1 MTSTNLT
8 LELQPMD
15 PPKPDATDPKGPPTL
30 ELVPAG
36 PAGAPALAAAAA
48 EIDIV
53 PLSTRRVVTSASPD
67 RPDRFMVEAEHQY
80 AEGHLDQ
87 PLWDRAFAQANGDKE
102 AAVVGYLQ
110 ARALA
115 LKLLDRERRSE
126 MNAVTAQKVKKELD
140 TAENLDD
147 FDVEAAL
154 RMGRGGMLAKHRN
167 AIIAGAILVAAV
179 VAGWFAYSMMFAKP
193 PEPVRAVPSAEPGK
207 ARAPANAAAG
217 SVSAPAVA
225 QKPAGASP
233 ELLKKIQE
241 LRDAGS
247 ANVLVLYL
255 VEWTRKEPANAE
267 AWDQLRAGYA
277 SLKQYDDAL
286 AAAKKAQELMPD
298 DARQWRNLGVAYADA
313 GDPVA
318 ALKSFEQAV
327 VRDDRDAESFTR
339 IGILNAQLSQ
349 LPEAGK
355 AFDRALAISP
365 GDRVAQC
372 MRTAIAPL
380 SSAPKDTYATAKQ
393 VKAIDAKCRGG

>member
-1 MTSTNLT
+1 MTWNKLT

-15 PPKPDATDPKGPPTL
+15 SPKSDPTDAKGPPTL

-36 PAGAPALAAAAA
+36 SAGAPAPAAAAD

-53 PLSTRRVVTSASPD
+53 PLSTRPVVASTSQE
-67 RPDRFMVEAEHQY
+67 RPDRFMVEAQHQY

-87 PLWDRAFAQANGDKE
+87 PLWDRAFAQAKGDKE
-102 AAVVGYLQ
+102 AAVVAYLQ

-115 LKLLDRERRSE
+115 LKLLDRERRAE
-126 MNAVTAQKVKKELD
+126 TNVVAAKKVTKELD
-140 TAENLDD
+140 AAENLED
-147 FDVEAAL
+147 FDVGAAL
-154 RMGRGGMLAKHRN
+154 RAGQGGPPSRYRT
-167 AIIAGAILVAAV
+167 AIIAGAVVIAVAV
-179 VAGWFAYSMMFAKP
+179 GGWFAYSLMFAKP
-193 PEPVRAVPSAEPGK
+193 PEPVRTAPAAEAPK
-207 ARAPANAAAG
+207 ARAPVAAATT
-217 SVSAPAVA
+217 SVPIPPVAP
-225 QKPAGASP
+225 KSAGASP

-286 AAAKKAQELMPD
+286 AAARKAQELLPD
-298 DARQWRNLGVAYADA
+298 DARSWRNLGIAYADA
-313 GDPVA
+313 GDPVT
-318 ALKSFEQAV
+318 ALKAFEQAV
-327 VRDDRDAESFTR
+327 ARDDRDAESFTR

-349 LPEAGK
+349 LPEAGR

-365 GDRVAQC
+365 GEKVAQC
-372 MRTAIAPL
+372 MRTGIAPL
-380 SSAPKDTYATAKQ
+380 SAAPKDTYATAKQ
-393 VKAIDAKCRGG
+393 VKAIEARCRGG

>member
-15 PPKPDATDPKGPPTL
+15 PPKRNGIDSKGPPTL
-30 ELVPAG
+30 ERVPAG

-53 PLSTRRVVTSASPD
+53 PLSTQRGVPPTSPE
-67 RPDRFMVEAEHQY
+67 RTDRFMVEAQHQY

-87 PLWDRAFAQANGDKE
+87 PLWDRAFVQANGDKE
-102 AAVVGYLQ
+102 AAVATYLQ

-126 MNAVTAQKVKKELD
+126 KNAAAKMVTKELD
-140 TAENLDD
+140 AAEQLED
-147 FDVEAAL
+147 FDVDAAL
-154 RMGRGGMLAKHRN
+154 RMGRGGMLAKYRTG
-167 AIIAGAILVAAV
+167 IIVGAILAAV
-179 VAGWFAYSMMFAKP
+179 AVAGWFAYSQMFAKP
-193 PEPVRAVPSAEPGK
+193 PEPVRAAPAAEPPK
-207 ARAPANAAAG
+207 ARAPAAAATT
-217 SVSAPAVA
+217 SVTIPAAAPR
-225 QKPAGASP
+225 PTGASP

-277 SLKQYDDAL
+277 ALKQYDDAL

-298 DARQWRNLGVAYADA
+298 DAQQWRKLGVAYADA

-327 VRDDRDAESFTR
+327 ARDDHDAESFTR
-339 IGILNAQLSQ
+339 IGMLNAQLSQ

-365 GDRVAQC
+365 GDHVAQC

>member
-1 MTSTNLT
+1 MTSTKLI

-15 PPKPDATDPKGPPTL
+15 PPKSDATDFKGPPTL
-30 ELVPAG
+30 ELVKAG
-36 PAGAPALAAAAA
+36 PAGAAALSAAAA

-53 PLSTRRVVTSASPD
+53 PLSTRRVVPTTSPD

-87 PLWDRAFAQANGDKE
+87 PLWDRAYAQANGDKE
-102 AAVVGYLQ
+102 AAVAAYLQ

-126 MNAVTAQKVKKELD
+126 KNVAAQNVKKELD
-140 TAENLDD
+140 AAENLED
-147 FDVEAAL
+147 FDVDAAL
-154 RMGRGGMLAKHRN
+154 RMGQGGMLARHRT

-179 VAGWFAYSMMFAKP
+179 VAGWFAYSLMFAKP
-193 PEPVRAVPSAEPGK
+193 PELVRAAPAAEPSK
-207 ARAPANAAAG
+207 ARAPAVAAATKETA
-217 SVSAPAVA
+217 SPAKA
-225 QKPAGASP
+225 KPAGASP
-233 ELLKKIQE
+233 DLLKKIQE

-277 SLKQYDDAL
+277 ALKQNDDAL

-298 DARQWRNLGVAYADA
+298 DARHWRNLGVAYADA

-327 VRDDRDAESFTR
+327 ARDDRDAESFTR
-339 IGILNAQLSQ
+339 IGMLNAQLSQ
-349 LPEAGK
+349 IPEAGK

-365 GDRVAQC
+365 GDHVAQC

-380 SSAPKDTYATAKQ
+380 SAAPKDTYATAKQ

>member
-15 PPKPDATDPKGPPTL
+15 PPTPDATDPKGPPTL

-48 EIDIV
+48 EIEIV
-53 PLSTRRVVTSASPD
+53 PLSTRRVVASTSPE
-67 RPDRFMVEAEHQY
+67 RPDRFVVEAQHQY

-102 AAVVGYLQ
+102 AAVAAYLQ

-126 MNAVTAQKVKKELD
+126 KNAVAAKKVTKELD
-140 TAENLDD
+140 AAENLED
-147 FDVEAAL
+147 FDVDAAL
-154 RMGRGGMLAKHRN
+154 RLGRGGMLAKYRTG
-167 AIIAGAILVAAV
+167 IIVAVIMVAAA
-179 VAGWFAYSMMFAKP
+179 VAAWFAYSLMFAKP
-193 PEPVRAVPSAEPGK
+193 PAPVRAAPAAEPLK
-207 ARAPANAAAG
+207 ARAPAAAATT
-217 SVSAPAVA
+217 SVPIPAVA
-225 QKPAGASP
+225 PKSAGASP

-298 DARQWRNLGVAYADA
+298 DARSWRNLGIAYADA

-327 VRDDRDAESFTR
+327 ARDDRDAESFTR

-349 LPEAGK
+349 LPEAGR

-365 GDRVAQC
+365 GDHIAQC

-393 VKAIDAKCRGG
+393 VKAIDAKCRGV

>member
-15 PPKPDATDPKGPPTL
+15 PPMPDATDPEGPPTL

-36 PAGAPALAAAAA
+36 PEGASALAAAAA

-53 PLSTRRVVTSASPD
+53 PLSTRRVVPSLSPD
-67 RPDRFMVEAEHQY
+67 RPDRFMVEAQHQY

-102 AAVVGYLQ
+102 AAVAAYLQ

-126 MNAVTAQKVKKELD
+126 KYAVAAKKVTKELD
-140 TAENLDD
+140 AAENLDG
-147 FDVEAAL
+147 FDVAAAL
-154 RMGRGGMLAKHRN
+154 RLGRGGVLARYRTG
-167 AIIAGAILVAAV
+167 IIVGAILVSAAV
-179 VAGWFAYSMMFAKP
+179 AALIAYSLMFAKP
-193 PEPVRAVPSAEPGK
+193 SEPVRAAPAAEPSK
-207 ARAPANAAAG
+207 PR
-217 SVSAPAVA
+217 APAVA
-225 QKPAGASP
+225 ATTGVPIAAVARKPAGVSP

-255 VEWTRKEPANAE
+255 VEWTRNEPANAE

-286 AAAKKAQELMPD
+286 AAAKKAQELTPD
-298 DARQWRNLGVAYADA
+298 DARHWRNLGVAYADA

-318 ALKSFEQAV
+318 ALKSFEQAIA
-327 VRDDRDAESFTR
+327 RDDRDAESFTR

-393 VKAIDAKCRGG
+393 VKAIDARCHGG

>member
-1 MTSTNLT
+1 MNSTKLI

-15 PPKPDATDPKGPPTL
+15 SPKPNATDSQGPPTL

-36 PAGAPALAAAAA
+36 PAGAAALSAAAT

-53 PLSTRRVVTSASPD
+53 PLSTRRVVATAAPE

-80 AEGHLDQ
+80 SEGHLDQ
-87 PLWDRAFAQANGDKE
+87 PLWDRALAQAHGDKE
-102 AAVVGYLQ
+102 AAVAAYLQ
-110 ARALA
+110 ARAIA

-126 MNAVTAQKVKKELD
+126 KTVAAQKVKKELEA
-140 TAENLDD
+140 AENLEG

-154 RMGRGGMLAKHRN
+154 RMGRGGVPAKYRTG
-167 AIIAGAILVAAV
+167 IIGGAILVVVV
-179 VAGWFAYSMMFAKP
+179 VAGWFAYSMLSAKQQV
-193 PEPVRAVPSAEPGK
+193 PVRAAPAAEPSV
-207 ARAPANAAAG
+207 ARAPAVTAATKEPAPSAKAG
-217 SVSAPAVA
+217 
-225 QKPAGASP
+225 PAGASP

-241 LRDAGS
+241 LRDAGN

-267 AWDQLRAGYA
+267 AWDQLRAGYSA
-277 SLKQYDDAL
+277 LKQYDDAL
-286 AAAKKAQELMPD
+286 AAARKAQELMPD
-298 DARQWRNLGVAYADA
+298 DAKAWRNLGMAYADA
-313 GDPVA
+313 SDPVA
-318 ALKSFEQAV
+318 ALRAFEQAV
-327 VRDDRDAESFTR
+327 ARDERDAESFTR
-339 IGILNAQLSQ
+339 IGVLNAQLSQ

-355 AFDRALAISP
+355 AFDRALALSP

-372 MRTAIAPL
+372 MRAAIAPL

>member
-15 PPKPDATDPKGPPTL
+15 PPKPDPTDPKGPPTL

-53 PLSTRRVVTSASPD
+53 PLSTRRVVPSASPD

-102 AAVVGYLQ
+102 AAVAGYLQ

-126 MNAVTAQKVKKELD
+126 KNAVAAQKVKKELD
-140 TAENLDD
+140 AAEDLDD

-154 RMGRGGMLAKHRN
+154 RMGRGGMLGRHRT
-167 AIIAGAILVAAV
+167 AIIAGAILVVAAV
-179 VAGWFAYSMMFAKP
+179 GGWFAYSTLVAKP
-193 PEPVRAVPSAEPGK
+193 PEPVRARPSVEPAKARVAAPAAAHKEPGPSATAK
-207 ARAPANAAAG
+207 
-217 SVSAPAVA
+217 SV
-225 QKPAGASP
+225 GASP

-255 VEWTRKEPANAE
+255 VEWTRKEPTNAE
-267 AWDQLRAGYA
+267 AWDQLRSGYA

-286 AAAKKAQELMPD
+286 AAAKKAQELTPD

-327 VRDDRDAESFTR
+327 ARDDHDAESFTR

-380 SSAPKDTYATAKQ
+380 SAAPKDTYATAKQ

>member
-1 MTSTNLT
+1 MTSTKLT

-15 PPKPDATDPKGPPTL
+15 LPKPDATDRNGPPTL

-36 PAGAPALAAAAA
+36 PAGAAALSAAST

-53 PLSTRRVVTSASPD
+53 PLSTRRVVPSASPE

-87 PLWDRAFAQANGDKE
+87 PLWDRALAQASGDKK
-102 AAVVGYLQ
+102 AAVAAYLQ
-110 ARALA
+110 ARAIA

-126 MNAVTAQKVKKELD
+126 KNAVAAKKVKKELEAD
-140 TAENLDD
+140 ENLEG

-154 RMGRGGMLAKHRN
+154 RMGRGGLLAKYRTG
-167 AIIAGAILVAAV
+167 IVVGAILVAA
-179 VAGWFAYSMMFAKP
+179 ATGWFAYSLLIAKP
-193 PEPVRAVPSAEPGK
+193 PVPGRAVPAVEPP
-207 ARAPANAAAG
+207 AVRAPAVGAATKDPA
-217 SVSAPAVA
+217 SSAKA
-225 QKPAGASP
+225 KSSGASQD
-233 ELLKKIQE
+233 LLKKIQE

-255 VEWTRKEPANAE
+255 VEWTRKEPGNAE

-277 SLKQYDDAL
+277 ALKQYDDAL

-298 DARQWRNLGVAYADA
+298 DAKAWRNLGVAYADA

-327 VRDDRDAESFTR
+327 VRDDRDGESFTR

-349 LPEAGK
+349 LPEAGR

-365 GDRVAQC
+365 GDHVAQC
-372 MRTAIAPL
+372 VRTAIAPL

-393 VKAIDAKCRGG
+393 VKAIEARCRGG